1 MTADEFR
8 AILESE
14 LKWRQE
20 DMAFFKN
27 QLNNLSD
34 EVEKERY
41 RKSLVLILYAH
52 LEGCVKI
59 ALQTYIQYINEQNLK
74 RNEVEIGLMV
84 AGMHKEFLAYE
95 NIDRKCKIFHR
106 SLPEDKELHRHFRR
120 VDFMNQIEDIKEQPL
135 IIDDTI
141 IDTESNLWYVLLQ
154 KNLYKIGLPI
164 DLFDMY
170 RIEIDALV
178 NRRNSIA
185 HGNSKSGVDANE
197 YQQWE
202 GRVYNILA
210 DITRILYDYALHKR
224 YLANK

>member
-1 MTADEFR
+1 M
-8 AILESE
+8 AIENLIENV
-14 LKWRQE
+14 
-20 DMAFFKN
+20 DN
-27 QLNNLSD
+27 QII
-34 EVEKERY
+34 RI
-41 RKSLVLILYAH
+41 RTKSLDVSFNELY
-52 LEGCVKI
+52 
-59 ALQTYIQYINEQNLK
+59 
-74 RNEVEIGLMV
+74 
-84 AGMHKEFLAYE
+84 
-95 NIDRKCKIFHR
+95 
-106 SLPEDKELHRHFRR
+106 
-120 VDFMNQIEDIKEQPL
+120 EQPL